1 MCVGVVIDDV
11 RSLSLALASS
21 LLYIET
27 EHYCTPKYAIP
38 KGKFC
43 DSSKWKPVCV
53 RYSKTKNL
61 RQF

>member
-1 MCVGVVIDDV
+1 VFGVIINNV
-11 RSLSLALASS
+11 RSLYFVLGSS

-43 DSSKWKPVCV
+43 DSNKWKPVCV

-61 RQF
+61 R